1 MKQTINRPLS
11 TQTMTTSRR
20 SRTNRQVATQS
31 THTMPDA
38 YGMFVNNTSQ
48 EAKDEFYSKLAGVLL
63 KRTQMPSEI

>member
-11 TQTMTTSRR
+11 TQTMRTSRR
-20 SRTNRQVATQS
+20 PCTNRQVATQS
-31 THTMPDA
+31 THAMPDA

-63 KRTQMPSEI
+63 KRTQTPSEI